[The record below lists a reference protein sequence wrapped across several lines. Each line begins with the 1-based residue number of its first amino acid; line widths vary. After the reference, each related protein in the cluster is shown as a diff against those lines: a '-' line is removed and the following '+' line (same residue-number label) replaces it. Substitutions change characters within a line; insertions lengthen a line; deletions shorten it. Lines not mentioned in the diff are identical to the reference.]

1 MRPGPWYTLNFT
13 KVAAGIDAFAVRIT
27 ALKEAGMTRWF
38 PPLLVLALLLALA
51 PGAGAQPPQPKDT
64 LTVALVSHAPTLDP
78 HMHFERV
85 GILVNINMFDS
96 LLHKN
101 AKLQYEPSLATSWKA
116 LGDTQWEFKLRKGVK
131 FHNGDTLTADDV
143 KFSFERVTEPGQE
156 KKKSPQYGNIR
167 AIKEVRIVDAET
179 IHIITDK
186 PSPLLLERLVFFPI
200 VPKKHIEKAGEAA
213 FGTTAPV
220 GTGPWKFV
228 EWKRDQYIRLEA
240 FDDHWRGKP
249 AFKHLVIRAIPE
261 VATQIAEI
269 KTGGV
274 DLIRNVSA
282 DLVPE
287 LKVNPQTYVT
297 SAPILRVHYVELD
310 MRVPPFDKKL
320 VRQAA
325 NHAIDRQAIIQK
337 LMGGLGTQVATVV
350 QPPAFGHDP
359 DVKPFPYDQK
369 KARELLAQA
378 GLAGGVDI
386 TMHSAFV
393 EFRPVFEA
401 IAQMLTDVGIR
412 VNPRMW
418 DPGPAWNKFL
428 QGEGKATHAAYGSW
442 GNYSVF
448 DADAVLHPL
457 FHSEPG
463 GWIGKWYTR
472 VEGLDKL
479 IDEARSTVDQPR
491 RKRIYAQIQRLIRE
505 EAPAIF
511 LFTQYDTL
519 ALSKRVEYAARGDEW
534 LWLYDAK
541 PKR

>member
-1 MRPGPWYTLNFT
+1 MR
-13 KVAAGIDAFAVRIT
+13 
-27 ALKEAGMTRWF
+27 RWSR
-38 PPLLVLALLLALA
+38 PLLALA
-51 PGAGAQPPQPKDT
+51 LLVALVPAAGAQPKDT
-64 LTVALVSHAPTLDP
+64 LTVALVAHAPTLDP

-96 LLHKN
+96 LLHRN
-101 AKLQYEPSLATSWKA
+101 TKLEYEPGLATSWKP
-116 LGDTQWEFKLRKGVK
+116 LNDTTWEFKLRKGVK
-131 FHNGDTLTADDV
+131 FHNGDPLTAEDV
-143 KFSFERVTEPGQE
+143 KFSFDRVTEPGKE

-167 AIKEVRIVDAET
+167 AVKEIRIVDPDT
-179 IHIITDK
+179 VHVITDK
-186 PSPLLLERLVFFPI
+186 PFPLLLERLVFFPI
-200 VPKKHIEKAGEAA
+200 VPKQHIEKVGDDA
-213 FGTTAPV
+213 FGSTAPV

-240 FDDHWRGKP
+240 FDGYWRGKP
-249 AFKHLVIRAIPE
+249 PFKFLVVRAIPE
-261 VATQIAEI
+261 VATQVAEL

-282 DLVPE
+282 DITPE
-287 LKVNPQTYVT
+287 LKANPQTYVS

-310 MRVPPFDKKL
+310 MRQAPFDKKA

-325 NHAIDRQAIIQK
+325 NYAIDKQAIIQK

-350 QPPAFGHDP
+350 QPRAFGFEP
-359 DVKPFPYDQK
+359 ELKPYPYDPK
-369 KARELLAQA
+369 KAKELLAQA
-378 GLAGGVDI
+378 GYPGGVDI
-386 TMHSAFV
+386 TIHSAFV

-401 IAQMLTDVGIR
+401 IAQMLTEVGLR
-412 VNPRMW
+412 ANPRMW
-418 DPGPAWNKFL
+418 DPGPAWNKFF
-428 QGEGKATHAAYGSW
+428 QAEGKATHATYGSW

-457 FHSEPG
+457 FHTEPG

-479 IDEARSTVDQPR
+479 IDEGRSTTNQPQ
-491 RKRIYAQIQRLIRE
+491 RKRTYSQIQKLIRE
-505 EAPAIF
+505 EVPAIY

-534 LWLYDAK
+534 LWLFDAK

>member
-1 MRPGPWYTLNFT
+1 
-13 KVAAGIDAFAVRIT
+13 
-27 ALKEAGMTRWF
+27 MTRCF
-38 PPLLVLALLLALA
+38 RLALVLAAVLALA
-51 PGAGAQPPQPKDT
+51 SDAGAQSKDT

-96 LLHKN
+96 LLHRS
-101 AKLQYEPSLATSWKA
+101 AKLAYEPSLATSWRA
-116 LGDTQWEFKLRKGVK
+116 ISDTEWEFKLRKGVR
-131 FHNGDTLTADDV
+131 FHNGDLMTADDV
-143 KFSFERVTEPGQE
+143 KYSFERVLEPGKE

-167 AIKEVRIVDAET
+167 AIKEVRIVDPET
-179 IHIITDK
+179 IRIVTDK
-186 PSPLLLERLVFFPI
+186 PFPLLLERLVFFPI
-200 VPKKHIEKAGEAA
+200 VPKKHIEKVGDDA

-240 FDDHWRGKP
+240 FDQHWRGRP
-249 AFKHLVIRAIPE
+249 PFKHLVIRAIPE
-261 VATQIAEI
+261 VATQIAEL

-274 DLIRNVSA
+274 DIIRNVSA
-282 DLVPE
+282 DLIGE
-287 LKVNPQTYVT
+287 LKANPHTYVT

-310 MRVPPFDKKL
+310 MRSAPFDKKL

-325 NHAIDRQAIIQK
+325 NYAIDKPAIIQK

-350 QPPAFGHDP
+350 QPAAFGHDP
-359 DVKPFPYDQK
+359 EVKPFPYDPA

-378 GLAGGVDI
+378 GYPSGVEVTI
-386 TMHSAFV
+386 HSALV

-401 IAQMLTDVGIR
+401 IAQMLTDVGLR
-412 VNPRMW
+412 ANPRMW

-428 QGEGKATHAAYGSW
+428 QSEGKATNAMYGSW

-457 FHSEPG
+457 FHTEPG

-479 IDEARSTVDQPR
+479 IDDARSTVDQPR
-491 RKRIYAQIQRLIRE
+491 RKRIYSQIQQLIRD

-519 ALSKRVEYAARGDEW
+519 GISRRVDYAARGDEW
-534 LWLYDAK
+534 LWLFDAK
-541 PKR
+541 PQR